1 VTESHWVTIPWSTQD
16 VEELLAP
23 IMNGMVCEA
32 PLEALAS
39 IAQSNTQAHDT
50 WGNWLF
56 GFQ

>member
-1 VTESHWVTIPWSTQD
+1 MPWTAQD

-23 IMNGMVCEA
+23 IMNRKVYEA